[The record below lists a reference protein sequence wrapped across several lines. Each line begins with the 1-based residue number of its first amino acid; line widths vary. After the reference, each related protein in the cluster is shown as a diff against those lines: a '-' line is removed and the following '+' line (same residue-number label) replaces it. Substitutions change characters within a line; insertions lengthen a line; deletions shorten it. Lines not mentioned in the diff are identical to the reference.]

1 MLDKYYVIKI
11 FYIHYNYLNIIMK
24 LFFINILYLSIRIR
38 YIIIY
43 LM

>member
-1 MLDKYYVIKI
+1 MFDKYLVIKI
-11 FYIHYNYLNIIMK
+11 FYIHYDYLNINMK